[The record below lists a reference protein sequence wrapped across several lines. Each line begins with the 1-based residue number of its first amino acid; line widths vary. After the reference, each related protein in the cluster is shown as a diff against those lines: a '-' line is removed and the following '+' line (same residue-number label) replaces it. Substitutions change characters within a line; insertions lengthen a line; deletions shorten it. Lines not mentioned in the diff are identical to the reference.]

1 MFSITPENT
10 PHQDHQGQQ
19 CNLAITERKL
29 TFLQTES
36 KVVFAA
42 ILSFLSLSGCIAIV
56 ILYPNNCGLCNA
68 CFTII
73 GSVMGSWGT
82 CLLSKTN
89 QCLKPHCS

>member
-1 MFSITPENT
+1 MFTPDNT
-10 PHQDHQGQQ
+10 PIQDQR
-19 CNLAITERKL
+19 CNLAITEKKL
-29 TFLQTES
+29 SFLQTES

-42 ILSFLSLSGCIAIV
+42 LLSLISLSGCITMV

-89 QCLKPHCS
+89 SKS